1 MMPDEEKTRMA
12 DALKLLLASD
22 FSARCDRPLDRAL
35 LLVRENGAKLTI
47 AHILEPHSNSEQV
60 RPIHEIEQYL
70 RSELP
75 PEALS
80 AELLVKTGS
89 APGMLALLARECGSD
104 LIITGV
110 ARHNSWSDY
119 FNGTAVDHLV
129 RHADIPVLIVRKRAR
144 GSYQRLVVATDFS
157 DCSIHALRTAAEL
170 FPNIPITLVHAFHVP
185 YEAWLKSDNMREHIR
200 AERIAEMEKVLAD
213 PSVAS
218 LRNRL
223 STAIEEGELG
233 GVIIRQLRPAASDLL
248 VVGTH
253 GQSALG
259 YATVGSN
266 AEALLA
272 CAPVDVLMA
281 RDRRRR

>member
-1 MMPDEEKTRMA
+1 MA

-35 LLVRENGAKLTI
+35 LLVREQGAKLTI
-47 AHILEPHSNSEQV
+47 AHILEPRSNSEQS
-60 RPIHEIEQYL
+60 RPIHEIEQDL

-89 APGMLALLARECGSD
+89 APGMLAALAKECGSD

-110 ARHNSWSDY
+110 ARYNSWGDY
-119 FNGTAVDHLV
+119 FIGTAVDHLV
-129 RHADIPVLIVRKRAR
+129 RHAEVPVLIVRKRAKDT
-144 GSYQRLVVATDFS
+144 YKRLVVATDFS
-157 DCSIHALRTAAEL
+157 DCSTQALRTAAAL
-170 FPNIPITLVHAFHVP
+170 FPNIPIVLVHAFHIP
-185 YEAWLKSDNMREHIR
+185 YEAWLKSDNMREGIR
-200 AERIAEMEKVLAD
+200 ADRTAEMEKILAD
-213 PSVAS
+213 PSVAG

-223 STAIEEGELG
+223 STIVEEGELG
-233 GVIIRQLRPAASDLL
+233 GVIIGQLRPAASDLL
-248 VVGTH
+248 VLGTH

-259 YATVGSN
+259 HAAIGSN
-266 AEALLA
+266 AEALMA

-281 RDRRRR
+281 RDRRRS